1 MLQTR
6 QPTDYKETR
15 VESFRTKMVEILI
28 NDVTTCRPDGVPDA
42 FIPPVRRPAPGPPHR
57 RYDTMELQLPDAIQI
72 SGDSSPSPS
81 FLAFLSQDH
90 QPEPDITSSPPMQSM
105 PAATSSPPHQETTPH
120 QPSTSCNEWKP
131 YSNVHFCQ
139 WKVSQKNWFILII
152 VQRLQVMSGRYTTR
166 EGPCA

>member
-6 QPTDYKETR
+6 QPTNYTDTR
-15 VESFRTKMVEILI
+15 VESFRTKMVEILS
-28 NDVTTCRPDGVPDA
+28 NNVTTRPHGVPDA

-57 RYDTMELQLPDAIQI
+57 RYDTMESQLPEAIQI

-90 QPEPDITSSPPMQSM
+90 QPEPDITSPPPMQSM
-105 PAATSSPPHQETTPH
+105 HAATSSTPHQETTPGE
-120 QPSTSCNEWKP
+120 PSTSCNEWTP

-139 WKVSQKNWFILII
+139 WKVAQKTLFILII